1 MRAWQGGIDFPCNMP
16 GKVRRRKAFAGTIP
30 LIRFSGDTISNPS
43 QPRIKRRGV
52 RRPRRA
58 ASLLQA
64 KSHDVGMSSSEPSWP
79 RLTPASPLG
88 HGVCGAQNC
97 RSSAPSNSAADPLW
111 RSGRARHRPEEAF
124 PAFWGLSGRPAW
136 RSLSAPSLLHSSV
149 LGSWDVARV
158 GKIASA
164 RGTHTPIAYHDDIRG
179 WRGTPR
185 ALAMLLPVV
194 WHWQLQTERAKSS
207 VALQVLWARRSKRPR
222 SGIFRV
228 PTTASSLL
236 PELDVFAINGYIQPR
251 ANGRQPAPS
260 GRRTPSS
267 GQTGLSDVGFP
278 G

>member
-1 MRAWQGGIDFPCNMP
+1 MASVAP
-16 GKVRRRKAFAGTIP
+16 KTAVLRRRPTAPLTRCGALGAPVTDLKKLSPHSGACQVVRHGEACRRHRWCIP
-30 LIRFSGDTISNPS
+30 
-43 QPRIKRRGV
+43 
-52 RRPRRA
+52 
-58 ASLLQA
+58 
-64 KSHDVGMSSSEPSWP
+64 PSWG
-79 RLTPASPLG
+79 LG
-88 HGVCGAQNC
+88 TWHG
-97 RSSAPSNSAADPLW
+97 W
-111 RSGRARHRPEEAF
+111 E
-124 PAFWGLSGRPAW
+124 
-136 RSLSAPSLLHSSV
+136 
-149 LGSWDVARV
+149 
-158 GKIASA
+158 KIASA

-185 ALAMLLPVV
+185 TLAMLLPVV